1 MSTPAQISANRA
13 NSQLSAGPKTEEG
26 KAAVAQNN
34 FRHGLTSHFSVLS
47 CESPKEYAALL
58 TGLREEHQPS
68 TMTEQMLVEKMAQHF
83 WLSQRAQR
91 FADVSLETQDDKQL
105 ALYLRYQTTND
116 RAFHKCLD
124 QLVKLR
130 AEKRKQEIGFES
142 QKQKQAAA
150 ERQQEMHE
158 ARVRL
163 ANAKAEH
170 LELDTEIRSII
181 EARLPGHAQIPFSD
195 LKGVLKIALEEVA
208 QTRKAA

>member
-1 MSTPAQISANRA
+1 VSTPAQIEANRA
-13 NSQLSAGPKTEEG
+13 NSQLSTGPKTQEG
-26 KAAVAQNN
+26 KTAVAQNN
-34 FRHGLTSHFSVLS
+34 FRHGLTSQFSVLP
-47 CESPKEYAALL
+47 CESPNAYAALL
-58 TGLREEHQPS
+58 TGLREEHHPS
-68 TMTEQMLVEKMAQHF
+68 TMTEEILVEKMAQSF

-91 FADVSLETQDDKQL
+91 FADVAIETQDDKKL
-105 ALYLRYQTTND
+105 ALFLRYQTTND
-116 RAFHKCLD
+116 RAFHKALE

-163 ANAKAEH
+163 AKAKAEH
-170 LELDTEIRSII
+170 LELDTQIRSTI
-181 EARLPGHAQIPFSD
+181 EARLRGHAQIPFSD
-195 LKGVLKIALEEVA
+195 IKGVLKIALEEVA